1 MKTVAQTLGLSHTA
15 LNVTDITHAHGEGG
29 GFRLQN
35 ISIHKHVSA
44 EQTKYR
50 AEQTKYSEDVG
61 GGGMVDKGPHKKP
74 HNKQLDWNKLDV
86 QQYKMYTN
94 GYVQ

>member
-1 MKTVAQTLGLSHTA
+1 MLLILHM
-15 LNVTDITHAHGEGG
+15 HMERGG

-61 GGGMVDKGPHKKP
+61 GGGGGGGGGGMVDKGPHKKP
-74 HNKQLDWNKLDV
+74 T
-86 QQYKMYTN
+86 TN
-94 GYVQ
+94 NWSGIN

>member
-15 LNVTDITHAHGEGG
+15 LNVTDITHAHGEVWGGGGGGG

-61 GGGMVDKGPHKKP
+61 GGGGGGGMVDKGPHKNP
-74 HNKQLDWNKLDV
+74 T
-86 QQYKMYTN
+86 TN
-94 GYVQ
+94 NWSGIN

>member
-15 LNVTDITHAHGEGG
+15 LNVTDITHAHGEVWGGGGG

-61 GGGMVDKGPHKKP
+61 GGGGGDGGQRAP
-74 HNKQLDWNKLDV
+74 
-86 QQYKMYTN
+86 
-94 GYVQ
+94 